1 MRAKMNESDNL
12 RRVAAALSNL
22 DQAFAF
28 CFAVENSIDVATK
41 TRLELGKIRESYMIY
56 LDWLSKHD
64 SHERIMDA
72 FDDEAEFVD
81 QYYSEL
87 ISKVGLG

>member
-1 MRAKMNESDNL
+1 MNETDNL

-41 TRLELGKIRESYMIY
+41 ERLELGKIRDFYTIY

-64 SHERIMDA
+64 SQERILDA
-72 FDDEAEFVD
+72 FDDVADFVD

-87 ISKVGLG
+87 ISKVGLV

>member
-28 CFAVENSIDVATK
+28 CFAVENSIVATK

>member
-1 MRAKMNESDNL
+1 MNESDSL

-28 CFAVENSIDVATK
+28 CFAVENSIDVEIK
-41 TRLELGKIRESYMIY
+41 ERLELGKIRDSYAIY

-72 FDDEAEFVD
+72 FDDEADFVD